1 MGTKQQAKR
10 GLSRLYEKKDYR
22 FTIKYVIKNEII
34 LCNNKLQ
41 CTTILLI
48 VRWYYG
54 RCELCELQQQTAP
67 GAVAPDIPANSQGQ
81 RLERCLQP
89 LMHSGRPAVWRPGIQ
104 RLQIQCTP
112 HLSIV
117 KLTFFVEK

>member
-1 MGTKQQAKR
+1 MFKSQNKKLLVNFTPHSKKEKENF
-10 GLSRLYEKKDYR
+10 LSAANYKSPGWA
-22 FTIKYVIKNEII
+22 I
-34 LCNNKLQ
+34 
-41 CTTILLI
+41 I
-48 VRWYYG
+48 VRWYNG
-54 RCELCELQQQTAP
+54 QCELCELQQQTAP

-117 KLTFFVEK
+117 KTEVPP